1 MKRVSEKEFVKFI
14 KKYRGVLKASM
25 DMTLDPP
32 MVLYTDQDTGE
43 VVGRYPEVSLGEG
56 TTYRDAYYEIKD

>member
-14 KKYRGVLKASM
+14 KKYHGNLKASM
-25 DMTLDPP
+25 NMTADPP

-43 VVGRYPEVSLGEG
+43 VVGRYPEVSLGQG
-56 TTYRDAYYEIKD
+56 TSYKDAYYEIKE